1 MNQPL
6 PPADGVATGACPPRR
21 VSSGSPMLRRVTTWD
36 EWEAGR
42 AARRALAMQIT
53 VGRIL
58 RRVSGNLRKDALLR
72 RLNCGERGLPFSD
85 F

>member
-6 PPADGVATGACPPRR
+6 PKADETATVAGGDRGGLP
-21 VSSGSPMLRRVTTWD
+21 SSRIATLRRVTTWD

-53 VGRIL
+53 GGNIL
-58 RRVSGNLRKDALLR
+58 RRSSGNPRKDALLR
-72 RLNCGERGLPFSD
+72 RLNRGDRGLPFL
-85 F
+85 